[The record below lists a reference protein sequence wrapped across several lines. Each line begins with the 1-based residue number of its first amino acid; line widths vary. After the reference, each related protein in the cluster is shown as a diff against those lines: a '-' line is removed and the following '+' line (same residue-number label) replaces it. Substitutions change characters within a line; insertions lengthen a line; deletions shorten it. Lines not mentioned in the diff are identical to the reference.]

1 MPTSPSGSYC
11 EAGDTHT
18 AEGNYESPSGVD
30 GPSHSNY
37 STLLP
42 EVDSENEEETSEIYD
57 QPATPDPANRDESD
71 HDYEDIWSDADDSRP
86 PTPNY
91 EGIYDIPGPRTL
103 PRGLVPG
110 EEYDD
115 IIGPQGQY
123 CAPPTTELEIYGEL
137 KQRNCFTIDRENIRW
152 APVHVPPTLSGPIY
166 SVHAAWAAGD

>member
-1 MPTSPSGSYC
+1 M
-11 EAGDTHT
+11 
-18 AEGNYESPSGVD
+18 D
-30 GPSHSNY
+30 GPIPGAGNY

-42 EVDSENEEETSEIYD
+42 EPDSEQEEEEEEEETSENYE
-57 QPATPDPANRDESD
+57 QPATPDLVNRAESD

-91 EGIYDIPGPRTL
+91 EGIYDIPGPRSL
-103 PRGLVPG
+103 LRGLVPG

-115 IIGPQGQY
+115 IIGPEGQY

-152 APVHVPPTLSGPIY
+152 AGG
-166 SVHAAWAAGD
+166 HALRRVVSQCTY